1 MKSTCASVAV
11 LLLITAA
18 LPSGAAQDDVV
29 RAEKAWAAAL
39 LKSDV
44 QALDQLL
51 APELIFTHA
60 NGVVEDKDVLL
71 GNIKS
76 GALRYQV
83 VEHEA
88 ITVKPY
94 NDAAVLHGR
103 IRLGGVADGK
113 PFSVY
118 VVMTHLWINERGAWK
133 LAAHHATL
141 LP

>member
-1 MKSTCASVAV
+1 M
-11 LLLITAA
+11 TAA
-18 LPSGAAQDDVV
+18 LPSGVAQDDVV

-44 QALDQLL
+44 QALDRLL

-60 NGVVEDKDVLL
+60 NGVVENKDVLL

-94 NDAAVLHGR
+94 NDAAVLHGS

-118 VVMTHLWINERGAWK
+118 VVVTHLWINERGAWK

>member
-11 LLLITAA
+11 LLLMTAA

-39 LKSDV
+39 LKSDA
-44 QALDQLL
+44 Q

-60 NGVVEDKDVLL
+60 NGVVENKDVLL

-76 GALRYQV
+76 GALQYQV
-83 VEHEA
+83 VEHEG

-103 IRLGGVADGK
+103 IRLGGVAGGK

-118 VVMTHLWINERGAWK
+118 VVMTHLWINERGTWK

>member
-1 MKSTCASVAV
+1 MKTTGASVAV
-11 LLLITAA
+11 ILLITAA
-18 LPSGAAQDDVV
+18 LVSGVAQDEVV

-39 LKSDV
+39 LKGDA
-44 QALDQLL
+44 QALDRLL

-60 NGVVEDKDVLL
+60 NGVVEDKSVLL

-83 VEHEA
+83 VEHER
-88 ITVKPY
+88 ISVKPY
-94 NDAAVLHGR
+94 KDAAVLHCR
-103 IRLGGVADGK
+103 IRLGGIAEGK